1 MKLVAPM
8 RRMIL
13 FSFFLIPAAT
23 EMVLLIGNTAT
34 ARSIGMIAPNSRART
49 LLKLESPAAALL
61 E

>member
-1 MKLVAPM
+1 M

-23 EMVLLIGNTAT
+23 EMVLLIRNTAT
-34 ARSIGMIAPNSRART
+34 ARSIRMIAPNSRART